1 MRWSAAFLLVSLVT
15 LVVSCG
21 RKGPLELPEESISLG
36 LHYANERPIK
46 RSADVAPAKRELRR
60 AVAKQRFPFSKPA
73 LG

>member
-36 LHYANERPIK
+36 LHSANARLVMH
-46 RSADVAPAKRELRR
+46 SADAAPTNRELRR
-60 AVAKQRFPFSKPA
+60 TIAQQRFPFSKHV